1 MYTTIYCGCQ
11 YVIFDILY
19 FTAGENANTHY
30 LRINCVLQAHHEN
43 NAYCVRIK
51 GVLGKY
57 AFAHLQQPDGLK
69 VAVKTE
75 GGWTHMGQYSR
86 KGRPCIIKEY
96 PLSGLTTGIL
106 SPIERVAWHRWLCL
120 LYFRILYSGT
130 TLYLLEQYLAAH
142 FGTVK
147 RRVQLIVLDNLLIAL
162 D

>member
-1 MYTTIYCGCQ
+1 M
-11 YVIFDILY
+11 
-19 FTAGENANTHY
+19 
-30 LRINCVLQAHHEN
+30 
-43 NAYCVRIK
+43 RIK

-57 AFAHLQQPDGLK
+57 ASAHLQRLDGLK

-130 TLYLLEQYLAAH
+130 TLYLLAQYLAAH